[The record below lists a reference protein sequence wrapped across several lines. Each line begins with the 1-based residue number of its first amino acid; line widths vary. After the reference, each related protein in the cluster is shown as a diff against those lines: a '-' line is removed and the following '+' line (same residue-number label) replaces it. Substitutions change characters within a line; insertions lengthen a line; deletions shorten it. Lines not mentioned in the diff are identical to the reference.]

1 MKDIITLQLD
11 IQADFQTI
19 QALRRALAPE
29 QNANHLA
36 RLLGD
41 LVTSTLA
48 SYEVGDFE
56 LTPVLKVSPPRE
68 PKKGKRPPLPVVKDN
83 RLVTYDLDQ
92 DAIILDLDLN
102 NSADWP
108 YWLEF
113 LGHNRSF
120 RYETQAGHFTALK
133 EKRGSGYKWYAHRRL
148 QGQLK
153 RRYLGVND
161 NLTAQKL
168 RETAVD
174 LAQLD

>member
-1 MKDIITLQLD
+1 MKDTITVQLN

-19 QALRRALAPE
+19 QALRRVLTHDQTAS
-29 QNANHLA
+29 HLA
-36 RLLGD
+36 RLVGELA
-41 LVTSTLA
+41 TSTLA
-48 SYEVGDFE
+48 DYGVGDFE
-56 LTPVLKVSPPRE
+56 LTSVLKVSPSRE
-68 PKKGKRPPLPVVKDN
+68 PKKGKRPPLPVVTDN
-83 RLVTYDLDQ
+83 RLVTRDLDE

-113 LGHNRSF
+113 LGHSRSF
-120 RYETQAGHFTALK
+120 RYESQAGRFTALK
-133 EKRGSGYKWYAHRRL
+133 EKRGSSYKWYAHRRIK
-148 QGQLK
+148 GQLK